1 MNRKALL
8 DRLVENWPAKIICL
22 TLSLLLFLFYRISTL
37 EQRFF
42 SVPLVVQNSG
52 DLVPAVNYPRMVRI
66 SLRGESNSIHPI
78 IEDDVVAYIDLSGY
92 TREGEYR
99 IPVRTR
105 LKGTALDVDP
115 LEISVEPSELPLRLE
130 YRVVRKIEIV
140 PAFRG
145 YPEAGF
151 EFSGYTLNPSVVEV
165 AGPRTFIE
173 KISDVTTDSIDLSAR
188 NSSFSGVIRL
198 INPNPLLVLGGEGR
212 SEFNVVIEETTLIRT
227 FEDVPFHFE
236 NLNDSYAVETDLPW
250 GTIQLKGTQNNL
262 ANIEL
267 PQNALTVF
275 AGNIT
280 GPGIY
285 ILPVYTMV
293 SDPYEVLRSWPTEI
307 RLTVTRR
314 EP

>member
-1 MNRKALL
+1 MNRKAFL

-22 TLSLLLFLFYRISTL
+22 TLSLLLFLFYRIGTL

-42 SVPLVVQNSG
+42 SVPLVVKNSG
-52 DLVPAVNYPRMVRI
+52 DLAPAVNYPRMVRI
-66 SLRGESNSIHPI
+66 TVRGESNSIHPI
-78 IEDDVVAYIDLSGY
+78 IEDDVIAYIDLSGFS
-92 TREGEYR
+92 REGEFR
-99 IPVRTR
+99 VPVRTR
-105 LKGTALDVDP
+105 LKGTALDVEP
-115 LEISVEPSELPLRLE
+115 LEVSVEPSELQMRLE
-130 YRVVRKIEIV
+130 YRVVRKIDIV

-151 EFSGYTLNPSVVEV
+151 EFSGYTLNPAIVEV
-165 AGPRTFIE
+165 AGPRSLIE

-188 NSSFSGVIRL
+188 NSSFSGVIGL
-198 INPNPLLVLGGEGR
+198 INPNPLLILTGEGR
-212 SEFNVVIEETTLIRT
+212 SEFNVVIDETSLIRT

-236 NLNDSYAVETDLPW
+236 NLDESYFVEPDVPT

-262 ANIEL
+262 SALEL
-267 PQNALTVF
+267 PSNALTVF

-280 GPGIY
+280 APGIY
-285 ILPVYTMV
+285 ILPVYAMIT
-293 SDPYEVLRSWPTEI
+293 DPYEVLRSWPTEI